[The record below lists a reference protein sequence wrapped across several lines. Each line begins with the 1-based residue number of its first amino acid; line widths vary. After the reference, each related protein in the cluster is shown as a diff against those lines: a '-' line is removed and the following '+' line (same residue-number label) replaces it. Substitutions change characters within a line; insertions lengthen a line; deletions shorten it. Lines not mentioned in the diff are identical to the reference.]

1 MVAAMTT
8 LTDTVTV
15 REVSAMLGV
24 SVQHVH
30 RLVRS
35 GALRVVHQ
43 LPGHTGA
50 KLLHR
55 ADAERLL
62 AERAS

>member
-1 MVAAMTT
+1 MTT

-15 REVSAMLGV
+15 REAAAMLGV

-30 RLVRS
+30 RLVRA
-35 GALRVVHQ
+35 GQLDVLHQ
-43 LPGHTGA
+43 LPGTTGA
-50 KLLHR
+50 KLLR
-55 ADAERLL
+55 RSQVERFV

>member
-1 MVAAMTT
+1 MAT

-15 REVSAMLGV
+15 REAAEMLGV

-30 RLVRS
+30 RLIHAGHLDVAWR
-35 GALRVVHQ
+35 
-43 LPGHTGA
+43 LPGPTGA
-50 KLLHR
+50 KLLARTQVEH
-55 ADAERLL
+55 LL

>member
-1 MVAAMTT
+1 MTT

-15 REVSAMLGV
+15 REAAAMLGV

-30 RLVRS
+30 RLIAA
-35 GALRVVHQ
+35 GALAVAHR
-43 LPGHTGA
+43 LPGPTGA
-50 KLLHR
+50 KLLVR
-55 ADAERLL
+55 SEVENVL